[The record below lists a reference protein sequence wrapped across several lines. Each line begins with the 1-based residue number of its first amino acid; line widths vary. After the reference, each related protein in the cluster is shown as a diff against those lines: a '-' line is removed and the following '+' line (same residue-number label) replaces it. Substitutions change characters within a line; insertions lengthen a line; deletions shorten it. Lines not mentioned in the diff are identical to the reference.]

1 LNPNSKKNLENQY
14 CGWLYKIYHHRKM
27 IYLRHY

>member
-27 IYLRHY
+27 